1 MKRAFPQKVKPV
13 PSCVAEDTVVGQ
25 SKQALPEVNRRARTS
40 AAMIGLAISMG
51 AHSMLIAHQTDEAI
65 AAEPTP
71 GEPTVTAA
79 PSLDVAALSSGT
91 EVTPS
96 TASLSSSRATIV
108 EYTVQEGQTL
118 WQLAQFYGVDAAK
131 VAALNEVPLNSV
143 LHVGQV
149 LKIPV
154 NNGHGLIPAS
164 EETAGAI
171 SESSS
176 AALGSSPAILS
187 RTPADQDIALK
198 VEQDAALN
206 RLKQKR
212 DELKLGLTKLKATK
226 QDLPAATA
234 APTTAPTTEISAV
247 SEHQAGAYEA
257 SSVSTYQVAVGD
269 TLTEIARSYGISP
282 AKLAAAN
289 KLENPN
295 VIRVNQVLI
304 IPQSEAAS
312 RASAVT
318 AEAQSRASTT
328 VAMLP
333 TAVASDVPVITAD
346 TKPDSVLV
354 PIRQTTTQPG
364 FQPRIASLPDQ
375 EPSAE
380 DLKGENSAT
389 VSMTADSQRKDE
401 AAIATAPFVAN
412 PSQTD
417 HSPSHLSYSYVENLR
432 QEILKLREKYRTSA
446 VHFQSDSQPATKV
459 ATTTL
464 TNTAGEGGSLPT
476 RVNPEFSPEGHAD
489 SLRSQIRSLRAKAK
503 DRAVEASPTSADA
516 YPASSRSAA
525 APKSE
530 SQLVA
535 TAPLGSQTYEPL
547 VPSSLGQMVTPNLPP
562 LGSVENYLPGSS
574 GKFNGYIWPAK
585 GLLTS
590 GFGWRWGRMH
600 KGIDIAAPVGT
611 PVVAAAPG
619 VVVTAG
625 WNSGGYGNLVEVK
638 HPDGSLTLY
647 AHNSRIL
654 VREGQQ
660 VEQGQQLAEMGSTGY
675 STGPHCHFEVHPAGQ
690 GAMNPMAFLP
700 RVG

>member
-1 MKRAFPQKVKPV
+1 LKRAFPQKVKPV

-79 PSLDVAALSSGT
+79 PSLDVAALSAGT

-96 TASLSSSRATIV
+96 TASLSSSGAKVV

-131 VAALNEVPLNSV
+131 VAALNGVPLNSV
-143 LHVGQV
+143 LYVGQV

-154 NNGHGLIPAS
+154 SNGYGSNSAS
-164 EETAGAI
+164 EETASSI
-171 SESSS
+171 SGSGNSTPS
-176 AALGSSPAILS
+176 SSPAILS
-187 RTPADQDIALK
+187 RAAANRDVALK
-198 VEQDAALN
+198 VEQDAALD

-212 DELKLGLTKLKATK
+212 EELKLSLTKLKAVK

-234 APTTAPTTEISAV
+234 TPTTEISAV

-295 VIRVNQVLI
+295 VIRVNQVLV
-304 IPQSEAAS
+304 IPPSEAVS
-312 RASAVT
+312 RAYAVT

-354 PIRQTTTQPG
+354 PIRQTAQPG
-364 FQPRIASLPDQ
+364 FQAKIASLPDQ

-380 DLKGENSAT
+380 DLKGETSAT
-389 VSMTADSQRKDE
+389 VSMAADFQRKDE

-412 PSQTD
+412 PSQVD
-417 HSPSHLSYSYVENLR
+417 HSPSNLSYSYVENLK
-432 QEILKLREKYRTSA
+432 QEILKLREKYQTSA
-446 VHFQSDSQPATKV
+446 VHLQSDSQPATKV
-459 ATTTL
+459 ATATL
-464 TNTAGEGGSLPT
+464 TNTSAGEGGSLST
-476 RVNPEFSPEGHAD
+476 RVNPEFRPEGRAD
-489 SLRSQIRSLRAKAK
+489 SLRTQIRGLRAKAQ
-503 DRAVEASPTSADA
+503 DRTIEVSSTSADA
-516 YPASSRSAA
+516 YPASSRSAS
-525 APKSE
+525 KSE

-535 TAPLGSQTYEPL
+535 AAPLGSQTYEPL
-547 VPSSLGQMVTPNLPP
+547 VPSSLGQMVTPDLPP